1 MSAPCDERYR
11 RIYETVAA
19 IPPGRV
25 ASYAEVARR
34 AGLPR
39 AARLVGRALAECP
52 HEVPWHRVVNASGR
66 ISLPP
71 GSAAAAEQQ
80 RRLAAEGVPVSA
92 GRIAARYFCAGTGT
106 LDALLWGPGMVP
118 AKHSR

>member
-1 MSAPCDERYR
+1 MPAPCDERYR

-19 IPPGRV
+19 IPLGRV
-25 ASYAEVARR
+25 VSYAEVARR

-52 HEVPWHRVVNASGR
+52 DEVPWHRVVNASGR

-80 RRLAAEGVPVSA
+80 RRLAAEGVQLNT
-92 GRIAARYFCAGTGT
+92 GRVAPHYFCAGTEA
-106 LDALLWGPGMVP
+106 LDALLWGPDMLP
-118 AKHSR
+118 AKRSR